1 MATLVYI
8 TMFMINQNV
17 LRSMRTLID
26 EILLAPIPDV
36 SRNQASLY
44 GRKWFCLHE
53 KLRPKMVNA
62 FEPACVLL
70 WCDFLAFIY
79 YFFSLHIC
87 AQKAGTWDDHS
98 GLFSWPIPSPL
109 RQYKRIHE
117 GRVKILIFFY
127 FILSPFITKFYC
139 SDVLC
144 GYGCLRVYKTLSH
157 FYRLPSLV
165 ENIKEDKRKKCWRR
179 QNSTHL

>member
-1 MATLVYI
+1 MNAV
-8 TMFMINQNV
+8 
-17 LRSMRTLID
+17 D
-26 EILLAPIPDV
+26 EKFLAPIPTV
-36 SRNQASLY
+36 SRNQTSLY

-53 KLRPKMVNA
+53 KLPPKMVNA
-62 FEPACVLL
+62 FESTCVLL

-87 AQKAGTWDDHS
+87 AQKEGTWDDHS
-98 GLFSWPIPSPL
+98 VLFSGPIPSPL
-109 RQYKRIHE
+109 RQYKRIYE
-117 GRVKILIFFY
+117 GRVMILIFFY

-139 SDVLC
+139 SDILC

-157 FYRLPSLV
+157 FYRLQQISFSRW
-165 ENIKEDKRKKCWRR
+165 KYKRRQTKKKCWRR